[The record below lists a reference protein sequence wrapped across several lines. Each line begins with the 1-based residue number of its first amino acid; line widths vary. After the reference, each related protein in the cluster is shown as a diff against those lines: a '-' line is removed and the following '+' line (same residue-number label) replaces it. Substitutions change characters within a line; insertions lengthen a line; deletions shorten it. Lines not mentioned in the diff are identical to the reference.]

1 MTLVILGTQDK
12 SFDRL
17 LRMVEKEIKNNNLKG
32 EVIVQA
38 GQTKFKSKYM
48 EIFDLIPITKFNKLI
63 KEADLVI
70 THGGVGSIIQ
80 ALKHNKKVIAVP
92 RLARYKEHENDHQ
105 LQIVEEFTK
114 NGYILSAKNTKELNK
129 ALEDV
134 NKFEPKKY
142 KSNNNK
148 MVKLIENFIDN
159 L

>member
-105 LQIVEEFTK
+105 IQIVEEFTK

-134 NKFEPKKY
+134 NKFEQKKY

-159 L
+159 I

>member
-48 EIFDLIPITKFNKLI
+48 KIFDLIPITKFNKLI

-105 LQIVEEFTK
+105 IQIVEEFTR

-134 NKFEPKKY
+134 KKFEQKKY

-159 L
+159 I

>member
-48 EIFDLIPITKFNKLI
+48 KIFDLIPITKFNKLI

-105 LQIVEEFTK
+105 IQIVEEFTR
-114 NGYILSAKNTKELNK
+114 NGYILSAKNAKELNK

-134 NKFEPKKY
+134 KKFEQKKY
-142 KSNNNK
+142 KSNNSK

-159 L
+159 I

>member
-17 LRMVEKEIKNNNLKG
+17 LRMVEKEIKNSNLKG

-48 EIFDLIPITKFNKLI
+48 KIFDLIPITKFNKLI

-105 LQIVEEFTK
+105 IQIVEEFTR

-134 NKFEPKKY
+134 NKFEQKKY

-159 L
+159 I

>member
-48 EIFDLIPITKFNKLI
+48 KIFDLIPITKFNKLI

-105 LQIVEEFTK
+105 IQIVEEFTR
-114 NGYILSAKNTKELNK
+114 NGYILSAKNAKELNK

-134 NKFEPKKY
+134 NKFEQKK
-142 KSNNNK
+142 
-148 MVKLIENFIDN
+148 
-159 L
+159 

>member
-105 LQIVEEFTK
+105 IQIVEEFTR

-134 NKFEPKKY
+134 NKFEQKKY
-142 KSNNNK
+142 KSNNSK

-159 L
+159 I

>member
-105 LQIVEEFTK
+105 IQIVEEFTK

-129 ALEDV
+129 ALEDI

-159 L
+159 I

>member
-17 LRMVEKEIKNNNLKG
+17 LRMVEKEIKNDNLKG
-32 EVIVQA
+32 DVIVQA
-38 GQTKFKSKYM
+38 GQTKYKSKYM
-48 EIFDLIPITKFNKLI
+48 QIFDLIPITKFNKLI

-80 ALKHNKKVIAVP
+80 ALNHNKKVIAVP

-105 LQIVEEFTK
+105 LQIIEQFTK
-114 NGYILSAKNTKELNK
+114 DGYIISAKNSKELTQ
-129 ALEDV
+129 ALQ
-134 NKFEPKKY
+134 NIKTFEPKKY
-142 KSNNNK
+142 KSNNIK
-148 MVKLIENFIDN
+148 MVKMIEDYIDN

>member
-48 EIFDLIPITKFNKLI
+48 KIFDLIPITKFNKLI

-105 LQIVEEFTK
+105 IQIVEEFTR
-114 NGYILSAKNTKELNK
+114 NGYILSAKNAKELNK

-134 NKFEPKKY
+134 KKFEQKK
-142 KSNNNK
+142 
-148 MVKLIENFIDN
+148 
-159 L
+159 

>member
-48 EIFDLIPITKFNKLI
+48 KIFDLIPITKFNKLI

-105 LQIVEEFTK
+105 IQIVEEFTR

-134 NKFEPKKY
+134 NKFEQKKY
-142 KSNNNK
+142 KSNNSK

-159 L
+159 I

>member
-48 EIFDLIPITKFNKLI
+48 KIFDLIPITKFNKLI

-105 LQIVEEFTK
+105 IQIVEEFTK

>member
-105 LQIVEEFTK
+105 IQIVEEFTK

>member
-17 LRMVEKEIKNNNLKG
+17 LRMVENEIKNNNLKG

-48 EIFDLIPITKFNKLI
+48 KIFDLIPITKFNKLI

-70 THGGVGSIIQ
+70 THGGVASIIQ
-80 ALKHNKKVIAVP
+80 ALKQNKKVSAVP

-105 LQIVEEFTK
+105 IQIVEEFTR

-134 NKFEPKKY
+134 KKFEQKKY

-159 L
+159 I

>member
-105 LQIVEEFTK
+105 IQIVEEFTR
-114 NGYILSAKNTKELNK
+114 NGYILSAKNAKELNK

-134 NKFEPKKY
+134 KKFEQKKY
-142 KSNNNK
+142 KSNNSK

-159 L
+159 I

>member
-48 EIFDLIPITKFNKLI
+48 KIFDLIPITKFNKLI

-105 LQIVEEFTK
+105 IQIVEEFTR
-114 NGYILSAKNTKELNK
+114 NGYILSAKNAKELNK

-134 NKFEPKKY
+134 NKFEQKKY

-159 L
+159 I

>member
-105 LQIVEEFTK
+105 IQIVEEFTK

-134 NKFEPKKY
+134 NKFEPKKN